1 MNGIDHYKRAEK
13 LLADAHEPSVVQS
26 VTGEVLSYKHGNE
39 ERAHMIH
46 TAHVHALLASSAATA
61 DATAFRRA
69 LAQAN
74 GMELP
79 TRTPAHKPSANLLDD
94 EDM

>member
-1 MNGIDHYKRAEK
+1 MNGIDHYKRAEE
-13 LLADAHEPSVVQS
+13 LIAQATRTRINSISGHEFCDVSP
-26 VTGEVLSYKHGNE
+26 E
-39 ERAHMIH
+39 EQERLTRQAN
-46 TAHVHALLASSAATA
+46 VHATLAMAAATA

-69 LAQAN
+69 LAQTN
-74 GMELP
+74 GVELP

>member
-1 MNGIDHYKRAEK
+1 MNGIDHYKRAEE
-13 LLADAHEPSVVQS
+13 LASDAMSAFDP
-26 VTGEVLSYKHGNE
+26 
-39 ERAHMIH
+39 AA
-46 TAHVHALLASSAATA
+46 TATLAQVHATLALAAAQA

-79 TRTPAHKPSANLLDD
+79 TRTPASKPSANLLDD